1 MKQASNRGLT
11 AADSLEPSAADAI
24 TLFRLYIA
32 DETIASEQAMANLN
46 AICERHIAGRYEV
59 ETIDILQ
66 QPLRAMSEGVLIT
79 PTLLRLAP
87 LPVRRIVGD
96 LSDTGAVL
104 YALGFRDK
112 VQNEKN

>member
-1 MKQASNRGLT
+1 MKQASDRALN
-11 AADSLEPSAADAI
+11 AADSLESSAEDTI
-24 TLFRLYIA
+24 TLFRLYVA
-32 DETIASEQAMANLN
+32 DQTIASEQAVANLSS
-46 AICERHIAGRYEV
+46 ICERHIAGRYEV

-96 LSDTGAVL
+96 LSDTRAVL

-112 VQNEKN
+112 APNEKN